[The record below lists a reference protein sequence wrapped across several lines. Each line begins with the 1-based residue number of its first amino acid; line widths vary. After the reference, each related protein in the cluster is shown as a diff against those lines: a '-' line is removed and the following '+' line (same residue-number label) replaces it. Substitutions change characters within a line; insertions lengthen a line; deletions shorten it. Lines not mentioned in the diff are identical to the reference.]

1 MQLQPHPSNADTT
14 SNQAAYAML
23 LGLIDRTGL
32 SRRGFLARLADVDE
46 RFSYSEAALT
56 NWGRPGRAFPR
67 HPGLLRAIVRV
78 LVEQPTRYR
87 CRADEAVRLGVQAAL
102 PLGEIE
108 ALGDLFPH
116 ETLRDAL
123 ADHLA
128 LALL

>member
-1 MQLQPHPSNADTT
+1 MQLQPPPSNAVTS

-67 HPGLLRAIVRV
+67 HPGLLRAIVQV
-78 LVEQPTRYR
+78 LVEQPARYR

-102 PLGEIE
+102 PLSEIE
-108 ALGDLFPH
+108 TLGDLFPR
-116 ETLRDAL
+116 EALKAAL
-123 ADHLA
+123 AALLT